1 MNTTQDVRVFDDHYE
16 TLQLSSNADSETVDR
31 VYRVLVRRYHPDNQE
46 TGDPEKFTKVVKAH
60 KILSD
65 PEARAAY
72 DVSYEENRASVLKIF
87 DDASS
92 PEGYDGDKRIFEGIL
107 SLLYISRRRDSGR
120 GGMGVVQLERLLGCP
135 AKHLEFHLWYLRE
148 KTWVERLENGMLAI
162 TAAGVDRVMEQDSLF
177 LRRDRLLSER
187 AAAFQREL
195 TDETAVPKNVAKW

>member
-1 MNTTQDVRVFDDHYE
+1 VFDDHYE

-31 VYRVLVRRYHPDNQE
+31 VYRILVRRYHPDNLE

-60 KILSD
+60 KVLSD

-92 PEGYDGDKRIFEGIL
+92 PDSYDGDKRIFEGIL

-120 GGMGVVQLERLLGCP
+120 GGMGVVQLERMLGCP

-177 LRRDRLLSER
+177 FRRDRLLSER
-187 AAAFQREL
+187 AAASQREL
-195 TDETAVPKNVAKW
+195 TDEAAVPKNVAKW

>member
-1 MNTTQDVRVFDDHYE
+1 MNTTQEVRVFDDHYE

-60 KILSD
+60 KVLSD

-92 PEGYDGDKRIFEGIL
+92 PESYDGDKRIFEGIL

-187 AAAFQREL
+187 AAASQREL

>member
-1 MNTTQDVRVFDDHYE
+1 MFDDHYE

-60 KILSD
+60 KVLSD

-92 PEGYDGDKRIFEGIL
+92 PESYDGDKRIFEGIL

-187 AAAFQREL
+187 AAASQREL